1 MQKTPQRLKIGLG
14 GWEHDIFNEMF
25 YPRPDLDPSEKLRW
39 YARFF
44 DTVEIRSTFWDDAL
58 TAQDARRWLEAI
70 ADNPGFLFL
79 PKLHGSFTHRKLI
92 RPDLIRQT
100 RALLQEFAGRDR
112 LGALLVQFPYAFTN
126 TSAARFHVVRLAE
139 LFRGF
144 PLHFEFRHQSWN
156 FPGLLHF
163 LEDSGAAPVSADL
176 PRIRQFMPFTTAIIG
191 ESAYLRLHGR
201 NEKGW
206 LLNGLDTRYDYL
218 YNARELQEL
227 RRRIEGI
234 SPSCKR
240 VFVVFNTT
248 TGGKA
253 AANAFQLL
261 STVRG
266 GIPIPLP
273 ATTLNAFPFLQD
285 VAGERIEESLLFHP
299 PGYRAAM

>member
-1 MQKTPQRLKIGLG
+1 MQKTSHRLKIGFG
-14 GWEHDIFNEMF
+14 GWEHDILSEMF
-25 YPRPDLDPSEKLRW
+25 YPRPDLDPTEKLQW

-44 DTVEIRSTFWDDAL
+44 DTVEIRSTFWDDTL
-58 TAQDARRWLEAI
+58 TAQDAHRWLEAV

-79 PKLHGSFTHRKLI
+79 PKLHGSFTHRNLI
-92 RPDLIRQT
+92 RPGLVRQT
-100 RALLQEFAGRDR
+100 RALLQELAGRDK
-112 LGALLVQFPYAFTN
+112 LGALLVQLPYAFTN

-156 FPGLLHF
+156 FPGLLNF
-163 LEDSGAAPVSADL
+163 LADSGAAPVSADL
-176 PRIRQFMPFTTAIIG
+176 PRIRQFMPFTTGIVG
-191 ESAYLRLHGR
+191 ERAYLRLHGR

-240 VFVVFNTT
+240 VFVIFNTT

-261 STVRG
+261 SMVRG
-266 GIPIPLP
+266 GTPIRVPATILHAFPLLREFAGDHIEEPLP
-273 ATTLNAFPFLQD
+273 
-285 VAGERIEESLLFHP
+285 FHP